1 MKVLYERCA
10 ALDVHK
16 RTVTACLVVPGPKG
30 EPKKEKRV
38 FGTTTQDLLGL
49 SDWLSGAGCTHV
61 ALESTGVYWKPVFN
75 ILEGSFEVRK

>member
-49 SDWLSGAGCTHV
+49 SDWLSGQDAPT
-61 ALESTGVYWKPVFN
+61 
-75 ILEGSFEVRK
+75 